1 MAKRPNINDWLEP
14 DQLARIQG
22 WARDGLTME
31 QIAYN
36 MNINKTTLYKWQK
49 KSDNLTNALKVSR
62 DSADR
67 QVENALFKN
76 AIGFHYTEE
85 QLTDD
90 GEVVEVQKYSKPN
103 TTAQIFWLKNR
114 KPDEWREKQNIEHNG
129 NVNSKIDLSTLSQD
143 DLVKLANMSDQDDKD
158 N

>member
-49 KSDNLTNALKVSR
+49 KSDNLINALKVSR

-90 GEVVEVQKYSKPN
+90 GAVVEVKKYSKPN

-114 KPDEWREKQNIEHNG
+114 KPDEWREKQNVEHEG
-129 NVNSKIDLSTLSQD
+129 TVNQNMNISKLTDEELR
-143 DLVKLANMSDQDDKD
+143 KLADIGGDNSD
-158 N
+158 

>member
-1 MAKRPNINDWLEP
+1 MAKRPSIDDWLKPE
-14 DQLARIQG
+14 QLIRVQG
-22 WARDGLTME
+22 WARDGLTMD

-36 MNINKTTLYKWQK
+36 MGITKPTLYKWQK
-49 KSDNLTNALKVSR
+49 KNNNLVNALKVGR

-85 QLTDD
+85 QITDD
-90 GEVVEVQKYSKPN
+90 GEVVEVKKYSKPN

-114 KPDEWREKQNIEHNG
+114 KPDAWREKQNVEHEG
-129 NVNSKIDLSTLSQD
+129 TVNQNMNISKLSD
-143 DLVKLANMSDQDDKD
+143 DELRKLANIGGGNND
-158 N
+158 

>member
-49 KSDNLTNALKVSR
+49 KSDNLINALKVSR

-90 GEVVEVQKYSKPN
+90 GEVVEVKKYSKPN

-114 KPDEWREKQNIEHNG
+114 KPDEWREKQNVEHEG
-129 NVNSKIDLSTLSQD
+129 TVNQNMNISKLTDEELR
-143 DLVKLANMSDQDDKD
+143 KLADIGGDNSD
-158 N
+158 

>member
-1 MAKRPNINDWLEP
+1 MAKRPDINDWLEP
-14 DQLARIQG
+14 EQLVQIQG
-22 WARDGLTME
+22 WARDGLTMD

-36 MNINKTTLYKWQK
+36 MGITKPTLYKWQK
-49 KSDNLTNALKVSR
+49 KNNNLVNALKVGR
-62 DSADR
+62 DSTDR

-114 KPDEWREKQNIEHNG
+114 KPDEWREKQNVEHEG
-129 NVNSKIDLSTLSQD
+129 TVNQNMNISKLTDEELR
-143 DLVKLANMSDQDDKD
+143 KLADIGGDNSD
-158 N
+158 

>member
-90 GEVVEVQKYSKPN
+90 GAVVEVKKYSKPN

-114 KPDEWREKQNIEHNG
+114 KPDEWREKQNVEHEG
-129 NVNSKIDLSTLSQD
+129 TVNQNMNISKLTDEELR
-143 DLVKLANMSDQDDKD
+143 KLADIGGDNSD
-158 N
+158 

>member
-1 MAKRPNINDWLEP
+1 MAKRPSIDDWLKPE
-14 DQLARIQG
+14 QLIRVQG
-22 WARDGLTME
+22 WARDGLTMD

-36 MNINKTTLYKWQK
+36 MGITKPTLYKWQK
-49 KSDNLTNALKVSR
+49 KNSNLVNALKVGR

-85 QLTDD
+85 QITDD
-90 GEVVEVQKYSKPN
+90 GEVVEVKKYSKPN

-114 KPDEWREKQNIEHNG
+114 KPDAWREKQNVEHEG
-129 NVNSKIDLSTLSQD
+129 TVNQNMNISKLSDEELR
-143 DLVKLANMSDQDDKD
+143 KLANIGGGNND
-158 N
+158 

>member
-1 MAKRPNINDWLEP
+1 MAKRPDINDWLEP
-14 DQLARIQG
+14 EKLVQIQG
-22 WARDGLTME
+22 WARDGLTMD

-36 MNINKTTLYKWQK
+36 MGITKPTLYKWQK
-49 KSDNLTNALKVSR
+49 KNDNLVNALKVGR
-62 DSADR
+62 DSTDR

-85 QLTDD
+85 QITDD

-114 KPDEWREKQNIEHNG
+114 KPDEWREKQNVEHEG
-129 NVNSKIDLSTLSQD
+129 TVNQNMNISKLTDEELR
-143 DLVKLANMSDQDDKD
+143 KLADIGGDNSD
-158 N
+158 

>member
-90 GEVVEVQKYSKPN
+90 GEVVEVKKYSKPN

-114 KPDEWREKQNIEHNG
+114 KPDEWREKQNVEHEG
-129 NVNSKIDLSTLSQD
+129 TVNQNMNISKLTDEELR
-143 DLVKLANMSDQDDKD
+143 KLADIGGDNSD
-158 N
+158 

>member
-90 GEVVEVQKYSKPN
+90 GEVVEVKKYSKPN

-114 KPDEWREKQNIEHNG
+114 KPDEWREKQNVEHEGTINQ
-129 NVNSKIDLSTLSQD
+129 NMNISKLTDEELR
-143 DLVKLANMSDQDDKD
+143 KLADIGGDNSD
-158 N
+158 